1 MKDIIVFG
9 KGWYYDKKK
18 MELEKEYR
26 IIAILDNAAGIDESS
41 RKETIPIYSPR
52 YPMLKLLL
60 CLLFIL
66 LICGNN

>member
-26 IIAILDNAAGIDESS
+26 IIAILDNAAGID
-41 RKETIPIYSPR
+41 
-52 YPMLKLLL
+52 
-60 CLLFIL
+60 
-66 LICGNN
+66 